1 VKRTLTCSA
10 LAFVLV
16 ACATRPPRTPPQ
28 PTGSIETL
36 AAAIATDA
44 QRSDHEPDPQA
55 REQLAADALSN
66 AEACLAQQSRAVP
79 CLYGH
84 ALALGL
90 QARVHP
96 THAIE
101 LLNAMLSELTSA
113 EAADADYDR
122 AGPARVRALVLLR
135 APGWPLGPGDADSGL
150 ESARRAVMLQPDYPP
165 NLLTLAEA
173 LAKTGDAPG
182 AKETYTRARKA
193 AEASTPT
200 ADRDDWLRE
209 ADEGLRR
216 R

>member
-1 VKRTLTCSA
+1 
-10 LAFVLV
+10 
-16 ACATRPPRTPPQ
+16 
-28 PTGSIETL
+28 
-36 AAAIATDA
+36 
-44 QRSDHEPDPQA
+44 
-55 REQLAADALSN
+55 
-66 AEACLAQQSRAVP
+66 
-79 CLYGH
+79 
-84 ALALGL
+84 
-90 QARVHP
+90 VHP